1 MLRPKD
7 YIKCQFASLNGVA
20 YDERSRLKSNLETF
34 KNQCLIK
41 LKNVLNQIYLSH
53 SNFDFFT
60 LPNECTNKSLA
71 KNKSNFKIKL
81 ALENIKDEISS
92 VIKFLDN
99 AINYFEKILSCP
111 DTDKCALI
119 MNVSKLTLKQICE
132 VLSKNVV

>member
-1 MLRPKD
+1 MCVFCQKLLRPKD

-60 LPNECTNKSLA
+60 LPNECTKKLLA
-71 KNKSNFKIKL
+71 K
-81 ALENIKDEISS
+81 
-92 VIKFLDN
+92 
-99 AINYFEKILSCP
+99 INQIL
-111 DTDKCALI
+111 K
-119 MNVSKLTLKQICE
+119 
-132 VLSKNVV
+132 